1 MLKKFFISMLG
12 TMAGFWIS
20 LVLLFVFG
28 AVAVGVA
35 IGSSSPDTAMKV
47 KKNSILYFD
56 LSGEVVERYS
66 SQPFLQMIQ
75 SYDKETL
82 ALNDMVQALHSAQ
95 FDNRIEAVYLRCG
108 GAYMA
113 PASREEVLE
122 AIASFKFSGKPVIA
136 YGDYMLAA
144 MADSIYL
151 NPMGAIDIHGV
162 GGATPFFT
170 GLLDKLGIKMQI
182 VKVGTF
188 KSAIEPY
195 ILTSMSGPAR
205 MQMQQYCDSIW
216 AAVAGA
222 IATSRNIPVD
232 SIYSIAPR
240 FTVTWPA
247 ASFVEN
253 GLATALKYNREVE
266 DILRKISG
274 LKDSDELR
282 LVSPSDYLAS
292 PESFVFGEK
301 GEHIAVYYAVGDIVD
316 SGREGIVGPTV
327 VNDIVKLADND
338 DVKGL
343 VLRVNSPGGSAFA
356 SEQIWEALEYF
367 KSKDKPFF
375 VSMGDYAASG
385 GYYIS
390 CGAQQIYADRSTL
403 TGSIGVFGMIPDLS
417 GLVTGKL
424 GVNFSTVETNPN
436 AAGISLLEPMTEQ
449 QHAALQRSVESTYDR
464 FTRRVADGRD
474 MSQDSVKAIAEGRV
488 WIGGR
493 ALELGLVDHIGSL
506 DVCVD
511 AMLEQLDMSP
521 AQVVSYPSLEEEIWE
536 KILKNADLAANSS
549 LASELDADAIRALG
563 IVKRLRTMNPVQA
576 RMEPVEIR

>member
-1 MLKKFFISMLG
+1 
-12 TMAGFWIS
+12 
-20 LVLLFVFG
+20 
-28 AVAVGVA
+28 
-35 IGSSSPDTAMKV
+35 
-47 KKNSILYFD
+47 
-56 LSGEVVERYS
+56 
-66 SQPFLQMIQ
+66 
-75 SYDKETL
+75 
-82 ALNDMVQALHSAQ
+82 
-95 FDNRIEAVYLRCG
+95 
-108 GAYMA
+108 
-113 PASREEVLE
+113 
-122 AIASFKFSGKPVIA
+122 
-136 YGDYMLAA
+136 
-144 MADSIYL
+144 
-151 NPMGAIDIHGV
+151 
-162 GGATPFFT
+162 
-170 GLLDKLGIKMQI
+170 
-182 VKVGTF
+182 
-188 KSAIEPY
+188 
-195 ILTSMSGPAR
+195 
-205 MQMQQYCDSIW
+205 
-216 AAVAGA
+216 
-222 IATSRNIPVD
+222 
-232 SIYSIAPR
+232 
-240 FTVTWPA
+240 
-247 ASFVEN
+247 
-253 GLATALKYNREVE
+253 
-266 DILRKISG
+266 
-274 LKDSDELR
+274 
-282 LVSPSDYLAS
+282 
-292 PESFVFGEK
+292 
-301 GEHIAVYYAVGDIVD
+301 
-316 SGREGIVGPTV
+316 
-327 VNDIVKLADND
+327 
-338 DVKGL
+338 
-343 VLRVNSPGGSAFA
+343 
-356 SEQIWEALEYF
+356 
-367 KSKDKPFF
+367 
-375 VSMGDYAASG
+375 MGDYAASG